1 MRGRWRKRK
10 RSGEEAIFHRCG
22 KSWLF
27 DSDSHE
33 IVVAA
38 LALGRDP
45 RKSPHYPDSL
55 FAPVNPT
62 AAKRAGKLAL
72 IGKSHDFSWCRCTYV
87 EY

>member
-22 KSWLF
+22 ESWLF

-38 LALGRDP
+38 LALERHVRAP
-45 RKSPHYPDSL
+45 IILIRCLPLSTPHRQNVQVTSTDL
-55 FAPVNPT
+55 E
-62 AAKRAGKLAL
+62 
-72 IGKSHDFSWCRCTYV
+72 SHMTFHGVGVRMRY
-87 EY
+87 